1 LLSRSTDDGKTWS
14 KPIEIDSHP
23 GLPRDDNGAA
33 EGFSGAVGP
42 DGALYAVWS
51 QDNEI
56 MLTVSKDGGKSF
68 SRARAMMHT
77 APIMF
82 AVDTLERANG
92 FPQIA
97 MDPRSRRLYLTWS
110 DYRNGDLDVFCSTS
124 TDGGKKWNEP
134 VRVNSDPVHD
144 GADQFFQWLAVDAVD
159 GSANVIFYDRRQDP
173 QNRTQVVVLARS
185 TDAGRTFKNYAWT
198 SEPFEASGIF
208 FGDYTGLAAAG
219 GRVYGVWMEKPAAEK
234 DAEGSKKGGEVKPN
248 EVKPTDGKS
257 DEAKAKETKPKPR
270 GTVVKVGV
278 ADFNSGVGV
287 AGSGK

>member
-1 LLSRSTDDGKTWS
+1 
-14 KPIEIDSHP
+14 
-23 GLPRDDNGAA
+23 
-33 EGFSGAVGP
+33 
-42 DGALYAVWS
+42 
-51 QDNEI
+51 
-56 MLTVSKDGGKSF
+56 
-68 SRARAMMHT
+68 
-77 APIMF
+77 
-82 AVDTLERANG
+82 
-92 FPQIA
+92 
-97 MDPRSRRLYLTWS
+97 
-110 DYRNGDLDVFCSTS
+110 
-124 TDGGKKWNEP
+124 
-134 VRVNSDPVHD
+134 
-144 GADQFFQWLAVDAVD
+144 VD